1 MPNQRF
7 ITTRDL
13 SREGHPYL
21 PCDLPEGTFLY
32 KWPGATYGTAG
43 PLQTAM
49 SQAKGQSP
57 FFAIPNSAFKEFIE
71 CEDCEDYP
79 ESGEPCPNKSCIQE
93 WLLPQ
98 LTVSTG
104 AAYAVKPEGGPG
116 LPDIRIALM
125 DREEANTVPVQR
137 DAYLHQIVK
146 RCNAYTAMQDALDTA
161 LGFVIAVKV
170 AGQKGTQIRLSDL
183 PGPYVLE
190 HTIRNALHPKG

>member
-1 MPNQRF
+1 MPNKRF

-13 SREGHPYL
+13 SLEGHPHL
-21 PCDLPEGTFLY
+21 PCDLPKGTFLY
-32 KWPGATYGTAG
+32 KWPGATYGTVG
-43 PLQTAM
+43 LLQTAM

-57 FFAIPNSAFKEFIE
+57 FFAIPNSAFEEFIE
-71 CEDCEDYP
+71 CEDCEAYP
-79 ESGEPCPNKSCIQE
+79 ESGEPCPNETCIQE

-104 AAYAVKPEGGPG
+104 SAYAVKPEGGPG

-146 RCNAYTAMQDALDTA
+146 RCNSYTAMQDALDMA
-161 LGFVIAVKV
+161 LGFVVAVKI
-170 AGQKGTQIRLSDL
+170 AGQKGAPFRLQDL